1 MIAEPAVTNVV
12 VPTDI
17 EPKHSWTL
25 PMRKFL
31 LFLIVLGAIGYF
43 VWPTPYKEYGVGE
56 GPFAEQLGNV
66 VSRVDRISG
75 EVYVKEGVDNW
86 RKVSVRRP
94 ELLRPDITG
103 PTPSPG
109 VDQGVAQQ
117 QQNTIKDMQSHAD
130 QATQSARSAA
140 GN

>member
-1 MIAEPAVTNVV
+1 
-12 VPTDI
+12 
-17 EPKHSWTL
+17 
-25 PMRKFL
+25 MRKFL
-31 LFLIVLGAIGYF
+31 LFIILLGVVGYF
-43 VWPTPYKEYGVGE
+43 VWPTPYQEYGPGE
-56 GPFAEQLGNV
+56 GRFAEQLGNV
-66 VSRVDRISG
+66 VYRVDRISG

-109 VDQGVAQQ
+109 VDHGVAQQ

-130 QATQSARSAA
+130 QATQAARSAA